1 MVRDLIDTDNI
12 CWREEL
18 IRDLFLPCDAKITMS
33 IPLCGSWPPDKLIW
47 HYNANGSFS
56 VKSAYNFIM
65 DSNLSYTSSS
75 SVSSHLFL
83 QKVWAL
89 DVPPPPRIKLFTWR
103 MCRGILPSYGNLA
116 KRVPTVSMHCP
127 ICDHPE
133 ESETHAL
140 LECLLLKISRRI
152 VPLTQLYG
160 RPNIVQWQ
168 IVLMLSNRNSR
179 MNRWGNL

>member
-89 DVPPPPRIKLFTWR
+89 DVPPPPPNQVIYLAHVSGDFTLLR
-103 MCRGILPSYGNLA
+103 QPGKTCPYGEHALPNMRPPRGIRNTCSTGMPFA
-116 KRVPTVSMHCP
+116 
-127 ICDHPE
+127 E
-133 ESETHAL
+133 
-140 LECLLLKISRRI
+140 
-152 VPLTQLYG
+152 
-160 RPNIVQWQ
+160 NI
-168 IVLMLSNRNSR
+168 
-179 MNRWGNL
+179 